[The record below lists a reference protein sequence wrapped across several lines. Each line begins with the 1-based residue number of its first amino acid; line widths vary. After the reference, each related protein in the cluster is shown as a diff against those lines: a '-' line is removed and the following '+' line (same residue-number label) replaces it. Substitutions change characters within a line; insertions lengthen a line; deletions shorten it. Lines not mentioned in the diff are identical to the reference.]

1 MNTLLIWRIGV
12 WYADEKERAAFLTVD
27 RRQRRAAAAVEK
39 AKGPTRRRLAA
50 DLVAVEADWLG
61 TRAA

>member
-1 MNTLLIWRIGV
+1 MFAIGLR
-12 WYADEKERAAFLTVD
+12 YEHS
-27 RRQRRAAAAVEK
+27 AAVEK

>member
-1 MNTLLIWRIGV
+1 MPTKR
-12 WYADEKERAAFLTVD
+12 KERNELRRLRAAFLTVD

-61 TRAA
+61 TRAG